1 MVSILGLAFSPLL
14 AQTGS
19 VAGDNENLRDLA
31 APDNTMTVRTFDN
44 RYQGFKGHP
53 YLFQDWKMGSV
64 ITKKG
69 QVISDVNLKYNV
81 HRDELSL
88 QKASDSEVITIFN
101 EQVSAFEIGIKSFKM
116 VGNTEGNHFYEV
128 LVSGKSHLLARRHK
142 ILRKA
147 NYEGV
152 YSAEQPYDQF
162 VKVDSEYF
170 LQTND
175 GALVP
180 LKSTVKSLAAALG
193 VNEKQLKAE
202 IKANRFDIKKEMD
215 LINAVALFVADTP

>member
-19 VAGDNENLRDLA
+19 VTGDNENLRDLA
-31 APDNTMTVRTFDN
+31 VPDNTMTVRTFDN

-69 QVISDVNLKYNV
+69 QRIADVNLKYNV
-81 HRDELSL
+81 HRDELTL
-88 QKASDSEVITIFN
+88 QKASGLEVITLFN

-116 VGNTEGNHFYEV
+116 VGNIEGNHFYEI
-128 LVSGKSHLLARRHK
+128 LVSGKSDLLARRQK

-152 YSAEQPYDQF
+152 YNAEQPFDLF
-162 VKVDSEYF
+162 VKVESEYF

-175 GALVP
+175 GELVP

-193 VNEKQLKAE
+193 VDEKQLKAE